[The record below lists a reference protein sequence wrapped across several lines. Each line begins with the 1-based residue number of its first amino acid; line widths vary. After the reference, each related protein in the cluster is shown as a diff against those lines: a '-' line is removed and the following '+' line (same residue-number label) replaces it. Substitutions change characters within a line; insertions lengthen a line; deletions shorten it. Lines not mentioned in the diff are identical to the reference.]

1 MNIEVAQR
9 PDNTSLMDGIDSTE
23 IESDPLRG
31 LIEAVSAVYTGGS
44 VVDAAVADTPPIE
57 NVREVLTNG

>member
-31 LIEAVSAVYTGGS
+31 LIGAVSAVYTDGS
-44 VVDAAVADTPPIE
+44 VVDAATADTTPIE
-57 NVREVLTNG
+57 NVEEAPTNG

>member
-1 MNIEVAQR
+1 MNIEVVQR

-44 VVDAAVADTPPIE
+44 VVDAAVADTSPIE
-57 NVREVLTNG
+57 NVEEALANG